1 MKTLFQSSPIPC
13 VLDTTLCDKVC
24 QWPATGLWFS
34 PSTLVSSTN
43 KTDCHNITEILLTL
57 TQYHVTFTLFLF
69 YCRHGTR
76 CAGEVSASANNSN
89 CVVGVAYNSGI
100 GGK

>member
-1 MKTLFQSSPIPC
+1 M
-13 VLDTTLCDKVC
+13 
-24 QWPATGLWFS
+24 WATQAQ
-34 PSTLVSSTN
+34 PTEPLV
-43 KTDCHNITEILLTL
+43 
-57 TQYHVTFTLFLF
+57 Y

-100 GGK
+100 GGKYWKTDRFISVTSSHYEK